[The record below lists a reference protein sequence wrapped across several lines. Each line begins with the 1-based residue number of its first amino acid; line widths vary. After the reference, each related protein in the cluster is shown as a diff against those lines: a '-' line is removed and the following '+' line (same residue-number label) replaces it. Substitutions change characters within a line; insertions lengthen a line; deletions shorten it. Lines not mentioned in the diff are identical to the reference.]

1 MIHLTKQGNLKGFT
15 LLEVLIALALLAILM
30 VSAIKI
36 AADNIKNLTYLE
48 NKMLAEIVANNQI
61 IQLRLSKERPEIT
74 NGWDEMAGRKWYWE
88 LNRNVSKIT
97 GLWEYQIKVY
107 LEGDKESLVTLMS
120 YLSKDS

>member
-74 NGWDEMAGRKWYWE
+74 NGWDSMA
-88 LNRNVSKIT
+88 
-97 GLWEYQIKVY
+97 
-107 LEGDKESLVTLMS
+107 
-120 YLSKDS
+120 LS